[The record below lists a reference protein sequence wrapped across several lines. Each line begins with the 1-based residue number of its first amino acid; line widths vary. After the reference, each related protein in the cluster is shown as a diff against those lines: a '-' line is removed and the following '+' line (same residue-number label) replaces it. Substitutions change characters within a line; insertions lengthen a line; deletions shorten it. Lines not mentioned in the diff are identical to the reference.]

1 MTFLVGIDDTDTLD
15 TPGTNHLAR
24 LIASRLPGG
33 FRCRA
38 ILRHQLFFDP
48 RVPFT
53 SHNGS
58 ASLRIDTDGQA
69 DDQADVQADVQA
81 RAFDQIVECFRREM
95 RDWFVPGSD
104 PGLCVTGLPV
114 PGSILAFA
122 RRCQHEV
129 IRQSEAR
136 ELAAREGIFLE
147 GLGGTEDGVIGA
159 LAAVGHAFGGDDGRV
174 IHLDGWRL
182 EDPLRGLVEVRQ
194 ILAEGVAEVRER
206 ATGRTVTTGW
216 VELRKKLRPNM
227 VQGHVVLFVEAAE
240 ADATPS
246 PLWRALKVT

>member
-24 LIASRLPGG
+24 LIASRLPEG
-33 FRCRA
+33 FRCRS

-48 RVPFT
+48 RVPYT

-58 ASLRIDTDGQA
+58 ASLRIETDGWA
-69 DDQADVQADVQA
+69 DDQADVQA
-81 RAFDQIVECFRREM
+81 RAFDQIVACFRREM

-104 PGLCVTGLPV
+104 PGLCVTSLPV
-114 PGSILAFA
+114 PDSIHAYAL
-122 RRCQHEV
+122 RCQHEV
-129 IRQSEAR
+129 IKQTEAR
-136 ELAAREGIFLE
+136 ELAAREGLFLE

-159 LAAVGHAFGGDDGRV
+159 LAAVGHASGGNDGRV
-174 IHLDGWRL
+174 IHLDGWKL
-182 EDPLRGLVEVRQ
+182 EDPLRGLVALPQ
-194 ILAEGVAEVRER
+194 ILAEGVDEVRER
-206 ATGRTVTTGW
+206 ATGLAVTTGW

-227 VQGHVVLFVEAAE
+227 VQGRVVLFVEAAE
-240 ADATPS
+240 SDATPS